1 MCFINSTPL
10 IAIIDIGATH
20 SFISSSCVECLGLVV
35 ASLSRGMVIDTPANG
50 SVTTSLVCAMCP
62 FSFGSV
68 DFELDLVFLSLKHMD
83 VIFGMVWM
91 LTFGVSIN
99 CLTNSITFSKSV
111 DEVGGKFL
119 TAKQVKKSL
128 DGEASVFMIF
138 ATLKE
143 ICEKGVSDFPVVQE
157 FPDVFP
163 DDITDLPP
171 EREVVFTIDLVSG
184 TSPILIVSYQMS
196 ASVLGELKKK
206 LEELLKKQFIRPCVS
221 PWGAPMLLVK
231 KKDSS
236 MRLCVDY
243 RQLNKVT
250 IKNRYLLPRID
261 SLMDQLVGA
270 EVFSKIDL
278 RSGYHHIRVKAEDI
292 SKTVFRTRYSHYE

>member
-1 MCFINSTPL
+1 M
-10 IAIIDIGATH
+10 
-20 SFISSSCVECLGLVV
+20 
-35 ASLSRGMVIDTPANG
+35 
-50 SVTTSLVCAMCP
+50 
-62 FSFGSV
+62 
-68 DFELDLVFLSLKHMD
+68 
-83 VIFGMVWM
+83 
-91 LTFGVSIN
+91 
-99 CLTNSITFSKSV
+99 
-111 DEVGGKFL
+111 
-119 TAKQVKKSL
+119 
-128 DGEASVFMIF
+128 
-138 ATLKE
+138 
-143 ICEKGVSDFPVVQE
+143 QE
-157 FPDVFP
+157 FPEVFP

-184 TSPILIVSYQMS
+184 TSPIFIVSYQMS